1 MRKRTKNI
9 SVGDFFDTDA
19 LTSYYSLTK
28 KTIQEYVDEIRR
40 YCSYKSIVGQTD
52 DGTVLDDRGKLIDL
66 YDSILMQDAHLK
78 AVIETLGS
86 YMIGERYMLA
96 NRVNGKW
103 MCNEKETSKIQG
115 SQFEK
120 IISAILDAE
129 MYGFSVIEICND
141 VCPETG
147 RLLEVNNIERRNVL
161 PNQHRVVQRQR
172 QWFPGWNLDD
182 EQYRHNYVLF
192 NTGGLGLY
200 SATTPL
206 LLAKKFT
213 VANWVNFAHTY
224 GQPIIQGK
232 TSSEDEASRNRLAMR
247 IAGAAQKK
255 VIVTGKDDDIDIKTF
270 TMSNSEQIYDKLN
283 SVANSEVSDLILGS
297 ESMGGATQAYVGS
310 TKAHEDILRARLKKY
325 RRIVEN
331 NINEKVLPILK
342 YWRIVEGD
350 VHFKYSKQIEM
361 SNDSKIKLYDM
372 LTNKYKVSSD
382 VIEDEFGVAVGEQ
395 INSCSGNSGYVDDEN
410 GSDTYGGTG
419 KMSDEE
425 YRKRYG
431 HDRPSG
437 RVNFL

>member
-9 SVGDFFDTDA
+9 SVGDFFDTEA
-19 LTSYYSLTK
+19 LVSYYSLTK
-28 KTIQEYVDEIRR
+28 KTIQEYVNEIRR
-40 YCSYKSIVGQTD
+40 YCSYKTIVGQTT
-52 DGTVLDDRGKLIDL
+52 DGTILDDRGKLIDL
-66 YDSILMQDAHLK
+66 YDSILTQDAHLK

-86 YMIGERYMLA
+86 HMIGERYMLA
-96 NRVNGKW
+96 NKVNGKW
-103 MCNEKETSKIQG
+103 VCNEEETSKIQG

-120 IISAILDAE
+120 IIHAILEAE
-129 MYGFSVIEICND
+129 MYGFSVIEICED

-147 RLLEVNNIERRNVL
+147 RLMEVNNIERRNVL
-161 PNQHRVVQRQR
+161 PNQHRIVQRQH

-182 EQYRHNYVLF
+182 EQYKHNYVLF
-192 NTGGLGLY
+192 NTGGLGLF

-224 GQPIIQGK
+224 GQPIIHGK
-232 TSSEDEASRNRLAMR
+232 TNSEDQASRNRLAMR

-283 SVANSEVSDLILGS
+283 SLANSEVSDLILGS

-310 TKAHEDILRARLKKY
+310 TKAHENILRARLKKY

-342 YWRIVEGD
+342 YWKIIADD
-350 VHFKYSKQIEM
+350 VYFKYSKQIEM
-361 SNDSKIKLYDM
+361 SDDSKIKLYDM
-372 LTNKYKVSSD
+372 LTNKYEVSGD
-382 VIEDEFGVAVGEQ
+382 VIEDEFGVVVGNQ
-395 INSCSGNSGYVDDEN
+395 FNSFSGEIGLSDGGDDTEVSG
-410 GSDTYGGTG
+410 TRR
-419 KMSDEE
+419 MSDEE

>member
-19 LTSYYSLTK
+19 LVSYYSLTK
-28 KTIQEYVDEIRR
+28 KTIQEYVNEIRR
-40 YCSYKSIVGQTD
+40 YCSYKTIVGQTN
-52 DGTVLDDRGKLIDL
+52 DGTILDDRGRLIDL

-78 AVIETLGS
+78 AVTETLSS

-96 NRVNGKW
+96 KEISGKW
-103 MCNEKETSKIQG
+103 VCDEKETSKIQG

-120 IISAILDAE
+120 IIHAIIDAE
-129 MYGFSVIEICND
+129 MYGFSVVEIRED

-161 PNQHRVVQRQR
+161 PNQHRIVQRQH

-182 EQYRHNYVLF
+182 EQYKHNYVLF

-213 VANWVNFAHTY
+213 VANWINFAHTY

-297 ESMGGATQAYVGS
+297 DSMGGATQAYVGS
-310 TKAHEDILRARLKKY
+310 TKAHENILRARLKKY

-342 YWRIVEGD
+342 YWNIIADD
-350 VHFKYSKQIEM
+350 VYFKYSKQIEM
-361 SNDSKIKLYDM
+361 SDESKIKLYDM
-372 LTNKYKVSSD
+372 LTNKYMVSSD
-382 VIEDEFGVAVGEQ
+382 VIEDEFGVVVGDQ
-395 INSCSGNSGYVDDEN
+395 INSYSDGIGLTDDNGNISSG
-410 GSDTYGGTG
+410 TRR
-419 KMSDEE
+419 MSDEE

-431 HDRPSG
+431 HDRPAG

>member
-9 SVGDFFDTDA
+9 SVGDFFDTEA
-19 LTSYYSLTK
+19 LVSYYSLTK
-28 KTIQEYVDEIRR
+28 KTIQEYVNEIRR
-40 YCSYKSIVGQTD
+40 YCSYKTIVGQTT
-52 DGTVLDDRGKLIDL
+52 DGTILDDRGKLIDL
-66 YDSILMQDAHLK
+66 YDSILTQDAHLK

-86 YMIGERYMLA
+86 HMIGERYMLA
-96 NRVNGKW
+96 NKVDGKW
-103 MCNEKETSKIQG
+103 VCNEEETSKIQG

-120 IISAILDAE
+120 IIHAILEAE
-129 MYGFSVIEICND
+129 MYGFSVIEICED

-147 RLLEVNNIERRNVL
+147 RLMEVNNIERRNVL
-161 PNQHRVVQRQR
+161 PNQHRIVQRQH
-172 QWFPGWNLDD
+172 QWFPGWDLDD
-182 EQYRHNYVLF
+182 EQYKHNYVLF
-192 NTGGLGLY
+192 NTGGLGLF

-224 GQPIIQGK
+224 GQPIIHGK
-232 TSSEDEASRNRLAMR
+232 TNSEDQASRNRLAMR

-283 SVANSEVSDLILGS
+283 SLANSEVSDLILGS

-310 TKAHEDILRARLKKY
+310 TKAHENILRARLKKY

-342 YWRIVEGD
+342 YWKIIADD
-350 VHFKYSKQIEM
+350 VYFKYSKQIEM
-361 SNDSKIKLYDM
+361 SDDSKIKLYDM
-372 LTNKYKVSSD
+372 LTNKYEVSGD
-382 VIEDEFGVAVGEQ
+382 VIEDEFGVVVGSQ
-395 INSCSGNSGYVDDEN
+395 FNSFSGEIGLSDEGDDTEVSGARR
-410 GSDTYGGTG
+410 
-419 KMSDEE
+419 MSDEE